1 VSSLPSSLLRAAVA
15 LATMVAL
22 VVPGAAFAQL
32 RVSIG
37 AGAGIAGSTMGSLSE
52 GLTAPVVMG
61 EVAAMAKA
69 VGVGVEVDGW
79 RHDSLSILI
88 ASGDLHVRL
97 ASTPLA
103 IKLGAGVG
111 RGDPDGQGTISG
123 TAGHIGAT
131 YDIGFSAT
139 RALTLFANGL
149 VVYTAARTLQM
160 ANAGLAITWR

>member
-1 VSSLPSSLLRAAVA
+1 MSPLPSSVLRAAVA
-15 LATMVAL
+15 VAAMVVL
-22 VVPGAAFAQL
+22 VPGAASAQL

-52 GLTAPVVMG
+52 GLTAPVAMG

-88 ASGDLHVRL
+88 ASADLHVRV

-131 YDIGFSAT
+131 YDFGFSAT

-149 VVYTAARTLQM
+149 VVYTSARTLQM
-160 ANAGLAITWR
+160 ANAGVAITWR

>member
-1 VSSLPSSLLRAAVA
+1 MSSLPSSLLRAAVA
-15 LATMVAL
+15 VAAMVVL
-22 VVPGAAFAQL
+22 VPGAASAQL

-52 GLTAPVVMG
+52 GLTAPVAMG

-79 RHDSLSILI
+79 RHDSLSIVI
-88 ASGDLHVRL
+88 ASADLHVRV
-97 ASTPLA
+97 ASSPLA

-131 YDIGFSAT
+131 YDFGFSAT

-149 VVYTAARTLQM
+149 VVYTSARTLQM
-160 ANAGLAITWR
+160 VNAGLAITWR

>member
-1 VSSLPSSLLRAAVA
+1 MSSLPSSLLRAAVTV
-15 LATMVAL
+15 ATMIAL
-22 VVPGAAFAQL
+22 VPGAASAQL
-32 RVSIG
+32 RASVG
-37 AGAGIAGSTMGSLSE
+37 AGAGIAGSTESTLSE
-52 GLTAPVVMG
+52 GRTAPIVMG
-61 EVAAMAKA
+61 ELAAMARA

-79 RHDSLSILI
+79 RHDSLSIVI
-88 ASGDLHVRL
+88 ASADLHVRL

-131 YDIGFSAT
+131 YDFGFSAT

-149 VVYTAARTLQM
+149 VVYTSARSLQM
-160 ANAGLAITWR
+160 VDAGLAITWR

>member
-1 VSSLPSSLLRAAVA
+1 MSSLPSSLLRAAVA
-15 LATMVAL
+15 VAAMVVL
-22 VVPGAAFAQL
+22 VPGAASAQL
-32 RVSIG
+32 RVSVG

-52 GLTAPVVMG
+52 GLTAPVAMG

-88 ASGDLHVRL
+88 ASADLHVRV

-131 YDIGFSAT
+131 YDFGFSAT

-149 VVYTAARTLQM
+149 VVYTSARTLQM
-160 ANAGLAITWR
+160 VNAGLAITWR

>member
-1 VSSLPSSLLRAAVA
+1 MSSLPSSVLRAAVA
-15 LATMVAL
+15 VAAMVVL
-22 VVPGAAFAQL
+22 VPGAASAQL
-32 RVSIG
+32 RVSVG

-52 GLTAPVVMG
+52 GLTAPVAMG

-69 VGVGVEVDGW
+69 VGLGVEVDGW

-88 ASGDLHVRL
+88 ASADLHVRV

-131 YDIGFSAT
+131 YDFGFSAT

-149 VVYTAARTLQM
+149 VVYTSARTLQM
-160 ANAGLAITWR
+160 ANAGVAITWR

>member
-1 VSSLPSSLLRAAVA
+1 MSPLPSSWLRAAAAV
-15 LATMVAL
+15 ATMVVLA
-22 VVPGAAFAQL
+22 PGAASGQS

-88 ASGDLHVRL
+88 ASADLHVRL
-97 ASTPLA
+97 ASTPLV

-111 RGDPDGQGTISG
+111 RGDPDGQGTING

-131 YDIGFSAT
+131 YDFGFSAT

-149 VVYTAARTLQM
+149 VVYTSARTLQM
-160 ANAGLAITWR
+160 VNAGLAITWR

>member
-1 VSSLPSSLLRAAVA
+1 MSSLPSSLLRAAVA
-15 LATMVAL
+15 VAAMVVL
-22 VVPGAAFAQL
+22 VPGAASAQL

-52 GLTAPVVMG
+52 GLTAPVGMG
-61 EVAAMAKA
+61 EVAALAKA
-69 VGVGVEVDGW
+69 VGLGVEVDGW

-88 ASGDLHVRL
+88 ASADLHVRV

-131 YDIGFSAT
+131 YDFGFSAT

-149 VVYTAARTLQM
+149 VVYTSARTLQM
-160 ANAGLAITWR
+160 VNAGLAITWR

>member
-131 YDIGFSAT
+131 YDFGFSAT

-149 VVYTAARTLQM
+149 VVYTSARSLQM
-160 ANAGLAITWR
+160 VDAGLAITWR